1 MFTPVGGNEGVG
13 TRQAA
18 VANGLTMSSA
28 RTEVCKYLFNVR
40 NVDRWNN
47 LSERTRT
54 AGSQQKFKSL
64 LRREQIY

>member
-18 VANGLTMSSA
+18 VENGLTMPYA
-28 RTEVCKYLFNVR
+28 RTNVR
-40 NVDRWNN
+40 KYFFTVRSVDRWNN